1 MTKFVHLHNHSHF
14 SILDAV
20 TTPAELVNAAVND
33 GHSAV
38 ALTDHGVMY
47 GVYDFYK
54 VATSKNIK
62 PIIGMEAYIANG
74 SRFDKKATNKLEKK
88 RNYFH
93 ILLLAKDETGYKN
106 LSKLSSLGF
115 IEGFY
120 YRPRIDKE
128 LLEKYKDGL
137 ICTSACMGSMINA
150 HIIDGNIEKAYSEA
164 KYYKDLFGDDFYIE
178 IQNHYLPNDPLILD
192 IAPKIAKKFDI
203 KMIATNDIHYI
214 SPDYAIPHNILLLIR
229 DGVKAEDKPD
239 ITNLRYGKPEFY
251 FKTYEQMKELFK
263 DFPEALDN
271 TLEIAEKCNLKF
283 EKKIVFPDYPIPKDS
298 KSKNLDE
305 YLKELAYKGLEQRFS
320 EITPDLVERLEYEL
334 NIISQMGFPGY
345 FLIVANFVTAA
356 KKLGV
361 SVGPG
366 RGSAVGS
373 LVAYSLGITNVNPIP
388 YNLLFERFL
397 NPERFSMPDIDIDF
411 SDEKRDLVINYVKET
426 YGENAVAQIIT
437 FGKLSSR
444 MVLTDVGR
452 ILGIN
457 LSKVKE
463 ITKSIPVVRGRVTP
477 LAEALELPDLKWLK
491 DTDDNELKALIEYSM
506 KLEDRIR
513 NIGTHAAGIV
523 ITPGDVTDYVPIY
536 KSPDKE
542 LNQNI
547 EVATQFSMNN
557 LEEIGLLKM
566 DFLGLKTLSI
576 IDHTL
581 ELIETN
587 HKIKIDIDKID
598 FEDKLTFD
606 MIANGDTLA
615 VFQFES
621 DGMQEYLKRL
631 KPHNLEELT
640 AMNALYRPGPMDN
653 IPDFIDRK
661 FGKKKIEYL
670 HPLMEKI
677 LKTTYGII
685 VYQEQVMQLVQL
697 IADFT
702 LGQADIL
709 RRAMGKKQIAYMDK
723 MKPLFIQGAARHGIG
738 EKLALEIFDLIYK
751 FADYGFNK
759 SHSLAYSYL
768 AYQTAWLKAHYPT
781 EFLASVMT
789 SEIDDQD
796 KIVQL
801 IDEAKKFGIKVLPPD
816 INKSKAN
823 FIGNG
828 RTILFGLAAI
838 KNVGVS
844 AVNKIVEARQ
854 TKPFKDIFDFAERID
869 YKILN
874 RRLLEALICSGAFDT
889 IHPNQRASLYE
900 SIDLVIEYA
909 KSLTQNNSNIDS
921 LFGSEFNDIIKTI
934 PDLIK
939 VKEWDDNYRLL
950 KEKEFLNF
958 YVSGHP
964 MQKFEPIIRSI
975 NNGIKKDFLSDE
987 KNLKYCG
994 IISSINKRRD
1004 KKNNVIAFV
1013 NVEEFNT
1020 TAECIFWSDTYSK
1033 YGHLLNE
1040 GDLIIIRGSLQDND
1054 VNIKIIVNEVYELE
1068 EYIRE
1073 NFIGY
1078 KIWLN
1083 EDDPLL
1089 EEKINTIHSN
1099 LVNEKYNPK
1108 KIRFFI
1114 SNKDKSLRRT
1124 LVSLNCPIKFDLS
1137 AINFLSEL
1145 LGNSNFQLEK
1155 N

>member
-1 MTKFVHLHNHSHF
+1 
-14 SILDAV
+14 
-20 TTPAELVNAAVND
+20 
-33 GHSAV
+33 
-38 ALTDHGVMY
+38 
-47 GVYDFYK
+47 
-54 VATSKNIK
+54 
-62 PIIGMEAYIANG
+62 
-74 SRFDKKATNKLEKK
+74 
-88 RNYFH
+88 
-93 ILLLAKDETGYKN
+93 
-106 LSKLSSLGF
+106 
-115 IEGFY
+115 
-120 YRPRIDKE
+120 
-128 LLEKYKDGL
+128 
-137 ICTSACMGSMINA
+137 
-150 HIIDGNIEKAYSEA
+150 
-164 KYYKDLFGDDFYIE
+164 
-178 IQNHYLPNDPLILD
+178 
-192 IAPKIAKKFDI
+192 
-203 KMIATNDIHYI
+203 
-214 SPDYAIPHNILLLIR
+214 
-229 DGVKAEDKPD
+229 
-239 ITNLRYGKPEFY
+239 
-251 FKTYEQMKELFK
+251 
-263 DFPEALDN
+263 
-271 TLEIAEKCNLKF
+271 
-283 EKKIVFPDYPIPKDS
+283 
-298 KSKNLDE
+298 
-305 YLKELAYKGLEQRFS
+305 
-320 EITPDLVERLEYEL
+320 
-334 NIISQMGFPGY
+334 
-345 FLIVANFVTAA
+345 
-356 KKLGV
+356 
-361 SVGPG
+361 
-366 RGSAVGS
+366 
-373 LVAYSLGITNVNPIP
+373 
-388 YNLLFERFL
+388 
-397 NPERFSMPDIDIDF
+397 
-411 SDEKRDLVINYVKET
+411 
-426 YGENAVAQIIT
+426 
-437 FGKLSSR
+437 
-444 MVLTDVGR
+444 
-452 ILGIN
+452 
-457 LSKVKE
+457 
-463 ITKSIPVVRGRVTP
+463 
-477 LAEALELPDLKWLK
+477 
-491 DTDDNELKALIEYSM
+491 
-506 KLEDRIR
+506 
-513 NIGTHAAGIV
+513 
-523 ITPGDVTDYVPIY
+523 
-536 KSPDKE
+536 
-542 LNQNI
+542 
-547 EVATQFSMNN
+547 
-557 LEEIGLLKM
+557 
-566 DFLGLKTLSI
+566 
-576 IDHTL
+576 
-581 ELIETN
+581 
-587 HKIKIDIDKID
+587 
-598 FEDKLTFD
+598 
-606 MIANGDTLA
+606 
-615 VFQFES
+615 
-621 DGMQEYLKRL
+621 
-631 KPHNLEELT
+631 
-640 AMNALYRPGPMDN
+640 
-653 IPDFIDRK
+653 
-661 FGKKKIEYL
+661 
-670 HPLMEKI
+670 
-677 LKTTYGII
+677 
-685 VYQEQVMQLVQL
+685 
-697 IADFT
+697 
-702 LGQADIL
+702 
-709 RRAMGKKQIAYMDK
+709 
-723 MKPLFIQGAARHGIG
+723 
-738 EKLALEIFDLIYK
+738 LIYK

-1124 LVSLNCPIKFDLS
+1124 FVSLNCPIKFDLS

>member
-1 MTKFVHLHNHSHF
+1 
-14 SILDAV
+14 
-20 TTPAELVNAAVND
+20 
-33 GHSAV
+33 
-38 ALTDHGVMY
+38 
-47 GVYDFYK
+47 
-54 VATSKNIK
+54 
-62 PIIGMEAYIANG
+62 
-74 SRFDKKATNKLEKK
+74 
-88 RNYFH
+88 
-93 ILLLAKDETGYKN
+93 
-106 LSKLSSLGF
+106 
-115 IEGFY
+115 
-120 YRPRIDKE
+120 
-128 LLEKYKDGL
+128 
-137 ICTSACMGSMINA
+137 
-150 HIIDGNIEKAYSEA
+150 
-164 KYYKDLFGDDFYIE
+164 
-178 IQNHYLPNDPLILD
+178 
-192 IAPKIAKKFDI
+192 
-203 KMIATNDIHYI
+203 
-214 SPDYAIPHNILLLIR
+214 
-229 DGVKAEDKPD
+229 
-239 ITNLRYGKPEFY
+239 
-251 FKTYEQMKELFK
+251 
-263 DFPEALDN
+263 
-271 TLEIAEKCNLKF
+271 
-283 EKKIVFPDYPIPKDS
+283 
-298 KSKNLDE
+298 
-305 YLKELAYKGLEQRFS
+305 
-320 EITPDLVERLEYEL
+320 
-334 NIISQMGFPGY
+334 
-345 FLIVANFVTAA
+345 
-356 KKLGV
+356 
-361 SVGPG
+361 
-366 RGSAVGS
+366 
-373 LVAYSLGITNVNPIP
+373 
-388 YNLLFERFL
+388 
-397 NPERFSMPDIDIDF
+397 
-411 SDEKRDLVINYVKET
+411 
-426 YGENAVAQIIT
+426 
-437 FGKLSSR
+437 
-444 MVLTDVGR
+444 
-452 ILGIN
+452 
-457 LSKVKE
+457 
-463 ITKSIPVVRGRVTP
+463 
-477 LAEALELPDLKWLK
+477 
-491 DTDDNELKALIEYSM
+491 
-506 KLEDRIR
+506 
-513 NIGTHAAGIV
+513 
-523 ITPGDVTDYVPIY
+523 
-536 KSPDKE
+536 
-542 LNQNI
+542 
-547 EVATQFSMNN
+547 MNN

-587 HKIKIDIDKID
+587 HNIKIDIDKID
-598 FEDKLTFD
+598 FEDKLTYD

-768 AYQTAWLKAHYPT
+768 AFQTAWLKAHYPT

-828 RTILFGLAAI
+828 KTILFGLAAI

-975 NNGIKKDFLSDE
+975 NNGIKKDFIPDE
-987 KNLKYCG
+987 KNFKYCG
-994 IISSINKRRD
+994 MISSINKRRD
-1004 KKNNVIAFV
+1004 KKNNIIAFV

-1020 TAECIFWSDTYSK
+1020 NVFSGAIHF
-1033 YGHLLNE
+1033 LNMV
-1040 GDLIIIRGSLQDND
+1040 I
-1054 VNIKIIVNEVYELE
+1054 Y
-1068 EYIRE
+1068 
-1073 NFIGY
+1073 
-1078 KIWLN
+1078 
-1083 EDDPLL
+1083 
-1089 EEKINTIHSN
+1089 
-1099 LVNEKYNPK
+1099 
-1108 KIRFFI
+1108 
-1114 SNKDKSLRRT
+1114 
-1124 LVSLNCPIKFDLS
+1124 
-1137 AINFLSEL
+1137 
-1145 LGNSNFQLEK
+1145 
-1155 N
+1155 

>member
-1 MTKFVHLHNHSHF
+1 MTKFVHLHNHTHF

-20 TTPAELVNAAVND
+20 TTPEELVNAAIND
-33 GHSAV
+33 GHPAV

-54 VATSKNIK
+54 AAKSKNIK

-74 SRFDKKATNKLEKK
+74 SRFDKKSTNKLEKK

-93 ILLLAKDETGYKN
+93 LLLLAKDETGYKN

-115 IEGFY
+115 TEGFY

-192 IAPKIAKKFDI
+192 IAPKIAKEFDI

-271 TLEIAEKCNLKF
+271 TLEIADKCNLKF
-283 EKKIVFPDYPIPKDS
+283 EKKIVFPDFPIPKES

-491 DTDDNELKALIEYSM
+491 ETDDIELKALIEYSI

-542 LNQNI
+542 LNQSI

-587 HKIKIDIDKID
+587 HNIKIDIDKID
-598 FEDKLTFD
+598 FEDKLTYD

-723 MKPLFIQGAARHGIG
+723 MKPLFIQGAARHGID

-828 RTILFGLAAI
+828 KTILFGLAAI

-900 SIDLVIEYA
+900 SIDVIIEYA
-909 KSLTQNNSNIDS
+909 KSLSQNNTAIDS
-921 LFGSEFNDIIKTI
+921 LFGSEFNDIIKTT

-939 VKEWDDNYRLL
+939 VKEWDENYRLS

-975 NNGIKKDFLSDE
+975 NNGIKKDFIPDE

-994 IISSINKRRD
+994 MISSINKRRD

-1040 GDLIIIRGSLQDND
+1040 GDLIIVRGSLQDRD
-1054 VNIKIIVNEVYELE
+1054 ENIKIIVNEVYEIE
-1068 EYIRE
+1068 EYINE

-1089 EEKINTIHSN
+1089 DEKINKIHSN
-1099 LVNEKYNPK
+1099 LVNEKYKPK

-1114 SNKDKSLRRT
+1114 SNKDRSLKRT
-1124 LVSLNCPIKFDLS
+1124 FVSLNCPIKFDLS

-1145 LGNSNFQLEK
+1145 LGNSNFLLEK